1 MPSARPLSPVAS
13 YQPGH
18 FPHEAYLMQQYA
30 QAATA
35 TLDGRGKKKN
45 KKNKKNGM
53 PPMAIPVPI
62 PALPMMMPP
71 GPPMSPPPMSPP
83 PMNGHHNHHNGMNG
97 HSNGTAT
104 NGTNGASPDNG
115 DDSSPVEESPFNT
128 GIYRKKGHLNERAFS
143 YSIRQEHRSRSHGS
157 LASLQFG
164 PPAPATP
171 EHKKEREIVQMMR
184 GLDLHGED
192 LERSEVPAAVLSAA
206 QRARR

>member
-1 MPSARPLSPVAS
+1 MS
-13 YQPGH
+13 
-18 FPHEAYLMQQYA
+18 
-30 QAATA
+30 
-35 TLDGRGKKKN
+35 
-45 KKNKKNGM
+45 
-53 PPMAIPVPI
+53 
-62 PALPMMMPP
+62 
-71 GPPMSPPPMSPP
+71 PPMSP
-83 PMNGHHNHHNGMNG
+83 MNGHGHHNGMNG
-97 HSNGTAT
+97 HANGSAT
-104 NGTNGASPDNG
+104 NGTNGASPDHG

-164 PPAPATP
+164 PPTPERAGHPPGTP

-192 LERSEVPAAVLSAA
+192 LERSEVPAAVLSAT